1 MTRAPDHRRHFL
13 KTVPVALAA
22 PLIVPRGVFAEEV
35 ATPATGDLPRVAVIG
50 TGERVSHLL
59 GIDATPG
66 QMRIVALA
74 DCNLRRIDGFVE
86 KVKGKHPEAEQ
97 ATRYQHY
104 REMLDKEKLDAVFVS
119 TPTHGRVLP
128 CIHALQAGLDVYAEK
143 PETLTIEEGQ
153 ALIKAVRH
161 YQRVLQGGTQGC
173 SNPINRWGVAQLQS
187 GVIGKIEKVTMPNFG
202 GPKDYTPLAAAQPVP
217 DGLDWNEWCNQ
228 APLYP
233 CDPGLLGSLWSWG
246 PYRPFDGGGAGRGV
260 TNLGAHAFEQA
271 QRGLGKE
278 LESPV
283 ETWPAEP
290 GNPDSPISMKYADGT
305 LLEMLGDPE
314 TGPAFGAIYFG
325 TKGKM
330 EINRDQV
337 RSNPPEIAAAKPAF
351 PEEPND
357 AALHVTNFLECIRT
371 RQDPRCPVEA
381 VHRHMVLCHLANVTR
396 ELSRRLVFDPATD
409 RFVGDDEANRHP
421 SVSRPRRAGFEL
433 PKIG

>member
-1 MTRAPDHRRHFL
+1 
-13 KTVPVALAA
+13 
-22 PLIVPRGVFAEEV
+22 
-35 ATPATGDLPRVAVIG
+35 
-50 TGERVSHLL
+50 
-59 GIDATPG
+59 
-66 QMRIVALA
+66 
-74 DCNLRRIDGFVE
+74 
-86 KVKGKHPEAEQ
+86 
-97 ATRYQHY
+97 
-104 REMLDKEKLDAVFVS
+104 
-119 TPTHGRVLP
+119 
-128 CIHALQAGLDVYAEK
+128 
-143 PETLTIEEGQ
+143 
-153 ALIKAVRH
+153 
-161 YQRVLQGGTQGC
+161 
-173 SNPINRWGVAQLQS
+173 
-187 GVIGKIEKVTMPNFG
+187 MPNFS

-283 ETWPAEP
+283 ETWPTEP
-290 GNPDSPISMKYADGT
+290 GNANSPISMRYADGT
-305 LLEMLGDPE
+305 LLEMVGDPE

-325 TKGKM
+325 TNGKI

-337 RSNPPEIAAAKPAF
+337 RSNPPEIAARKPTF
-351 PEEPND
+351 PENPND
-357 AALHVTNFLECIRT
+357 AALHVTNFLECVRS

-396 ELSRRLVFDPATD
+396 ELSRRLRFDPVAD
-409 RFVGDDEANRHP
+409 RFIDDDEANRHP

-433 PKIG
+433 PTIG